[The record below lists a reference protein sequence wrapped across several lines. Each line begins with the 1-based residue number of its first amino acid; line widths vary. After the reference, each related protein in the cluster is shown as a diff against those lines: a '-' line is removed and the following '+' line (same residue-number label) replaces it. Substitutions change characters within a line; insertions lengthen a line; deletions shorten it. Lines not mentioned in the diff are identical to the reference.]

1 MTGSSVRSG
10 GAPLVSVVIPAY
22 NVSGYIAETLDSVF
36 AQDFA
41 DFEVIVV
48 NDGSPDTPALE
59 AVLAPFRDRIVYLAQ
74 ANAGPSAARNTAIRQ
89 ARGKYLAFLD
99 GDDLWLPHYLSEQV
113 GRAES
118 DGSLAVVYGDVEII
132 GDPTSAGKTAR
143 ELNGAVEEANFLS
156 LLSARCTF
164 TTSCAIV
171 RRDWCEKVGLFDP
184 AMRRSEDLDLWLR
197 IANAGGK
204 FSGNTKVLAKYRR
217 HGRGASSDLQ
227 AMADAKMAVMD
238 KCERTLTLSPE
249 AREAIV
255 RGRDQQRAV
264 KHFLTGK
271 QAFADG
277 DYKTARRALS
287 EANTVMRSRKL
298 SLIVTGLAVAPQ
310 VLSRLYSFAT
320 SRRR

>member
-1 MTGSSVRSG
+1 MIGAGVRSG
-10 GAPLVSVVIPAY
+10 GAPAVSVVLPAY

-36 AQDFA
+36 AQEFE

-48 NDGSPDTPALE
+48 NDGSPDASALE
-59 AVLAPFRDRIVYLAQ
+59 VAIAPFRDRIIFLAQ

-99 GDDLWLPHYLSEQV
+99 GDDLWLPHYLSDQV
-113 GRAES
+113 GRAEA
-118 DGSLAVVYGDVEII
+118 DPLLAVVYGDVEII

-143 ELNGAVEEANFLS
+143 ELNGAIEEANFLS

-164 TTSCAIV
+164 TTSCAMV

-184 AMRRSEDLDLWLR
+184 ALRRSEDLDLWLR
-197 IANAGGK
+197 IANAGGR
-204 FSGNTKVLAKYRR
+204 FGATTKVLAKYRR
-217 HGRGASSDLQ
+217 HGGGASSDLQ

-238 KCERTLTLSPE
+238 KCERTLTLSVE
-249 AREAIV
+249 ARDAIA
-255 RGRDQQRAV
+255 RGRSQQRAV
-264 KHFLTGK
+264 KNFLTGK

-277 DYKTARRALS
+277 DFQTARRALS

-298 SLIVTGLAVAPQ
+298 SLIVTGLAVAPN
-310 VLSRLYSFAT
+310 VLSRLYSLAT
-320 SRRR
+320 ARRR